1 MARGRKKE
9 TKRTTTGESLREQIL
24 GKRAD
29 DEFKIDK
36 REVHVMT
43 RLSADIVEV
52 VDALV
57 TLNVFKS
64 RSEAVAAYV
73 ENSILSNGP
82 MYEKIVEQAK
92 AVEGMRDS
100 AMEEVL
106 ETLQNPDK

>member
-1 MARGRKKE
+1 
-9 TKRTTTGESLREQIL
+9 
-24 GKRAD
+24 
-29 DEFKIDK
+29 
-36 REVHVMT
+36 MT
-43 RLSADIVEV
+43 RLSTDIVDV

-106 ETLQNPDK
+106 ETLQKSDE